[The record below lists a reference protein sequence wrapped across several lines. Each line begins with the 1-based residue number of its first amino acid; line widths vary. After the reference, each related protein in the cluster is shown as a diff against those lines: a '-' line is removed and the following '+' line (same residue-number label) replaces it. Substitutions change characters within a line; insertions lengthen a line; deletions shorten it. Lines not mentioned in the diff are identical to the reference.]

1 MLLSRSD
8 AISTGN
14 WFVIRVRPNCEWKC
28 AASLAARGFDVMV
41 PSYQRQSNRHPK
53 KAVRLPLFP
62 GYMFC
67 RSDGKSLVPILA
79 AAEVIQILS
88 RNGVPEIVNPAEIAS
103 VLTVM
108 SRGIPLEPVLVFKEG
123 QPVKVSVGPLAGT
136 EGFVVRDTAK
146 TLLIISISLLQ
157 RSVAA
162 RIERVWVEAA

>member
-1 MLLSRSD
+1 MLTNRSE
-8 AISTGN
+8 AISANN

-28 AASLAARGFDVMV
+28 AASLAARGFDVLV
-41 PSYQRQSNRHPK
+41 PSYHRPSNRQPK
-53 KAVRLPLFP
+53 KPVRLPLFP

-67 RSDGKSLVPILA
+67 RFDGQSLIPILA
-79 AAEVIQILS
+79 VADVIQILS
-88 RNGVPEIVNPAEIAS
+88 RNGVPEIVNPTEMAS

-123 QPVKVSVGPLAGT
+123 QPVRVAVGPLAGT
-136 EGFVVRDTAK
+136 EGFVVRDSAK

-162 RIERVWVEAA
+162 RVERVWVEAA